1 MKQKTP
7 KNIKAILIDAD
18 ILIHFSLG
26 DSLLRIA
33 DIYPQYEKWVLD
45 VVEKEISKRLSS
57 AHFQL
62 QLVLD
67 QCIFKRMDMPSIKTP
82 TYAEFIRL
90 KKENPRIGEG
100 EAACMAYA
108 RFNDHI
114 LASSNF
120 RDIKKYC
127 EQHSVRYISTMDL
140 LKEAMSKSIMSEEA
154 CDQFIDKVK
163 KQGSQLP
170 CNYMFEY
177 KENRQLP

>member
-18 ILIHFSLG
+18 VLIHFSLG
-26 DSLLRIA
+26 DTVLRISE
-33 DIYPQYEKWVLD
+33 IYPQYEKWVMD
-45 VVEKEISKRLSS
+45 VVESEISKRLSA
-57 AHFQL
+57 AHHQL
-62 QLVLD
+62 QFILN
-67 QCIFKRMDMPSIKTP
+67 QSIFKRVEMPAIKSP
-82 TYAEFIRL
+82 AYAEFLRL
-90 KKENPRIGEG
+90 KRENPRIGEG
-100 EAACMAYA
+100 EAACMAFA

-127 EQHSVRYISTMDL
+127 EEYNILYISTMDL
-140 LKEAMSKSIMSEEA
+140 LKEALDKSIMSEEE
-154 CDQFIDKVK
+154 CDKFIEKVK

-177 KENRQLP
+177 TENRQLS

>member
-26 DSLLRIA
+26 DSLLRIN

-57 AHFQL
+57 AHHQL
-62 QLVLD
+62 QFALN
-67 QCIFKRMDMPSIKTP
+67 QAIFKRVEMPSITSEAYK
-82 TYAEFIRL
+82 EFIRL
-90 KKENPRIGEG
+90 KKENPKIGEG
-100 EAACMAYA
+100 EAACMAFA

-127 EQHSVRYISTMDL
+127 EQHQILYVSTMDL
-140 LKEAMSKSIMSEEA
+140 LKEAMDKNILTEEA

-177 KENRQLP
+177 TENRQLP

>member
-7 KNIKAILIDAD
+7 ENIKAILIDAD
-18 ILIHFSLG
+18 VLIHFSLG

-33 DIYPQYEKWVLD
+33 TIYPQYEKWVLD
-45 VVEKEISKRLSS
+45 IVEQEISKRLSS
-57 AHFQL
+57 AYFQL
-62 QLVLD
+62 QLVLN
-67 QCIFKRMDMPSIKTP
+67 QSIFKRVAMPSIKTP

-90 KKENPRIGEG
+90 KKQNPRIGEG

-120 RDIKKYC
+120 RDIRKYC
-127 EQHSVRYISTMDL
+127 EEHGILYISTMDL
-140 LKEAMSKSIMSEEA
+140 LKEAMSKNIMSEEE
-154 CDQFIDKVK
+154 CDQFIDRVK

-170 CNYMFEY
+170 FNYMFEY
-177 KENRQLP
+177 TENRELP

>member
-26 DSLLRIA
+26 DTVLRIS
-33 DIYPQYEKWVLD
+33 DIYPQYEKWVIE
-45 VVEKEISKRLSS
+45 VVEKEIGKRLSS
-57 AHFQL
+57 AHLQL
-62 QLVLD
+62 QFALN
-67 QCIFKRMDMPSIKTP
+67 QSIFKRVEMPSIKSP
-82 TYAEFIRL
+82 AYQEFLRL
-90 KKENPRIGEG
+90 KRENPRIGEG
-100 EAACMAYA
+100 EAACMAFA

-120 RDIKKYC
+120 RDIRKYC
-127 EQHSVRYISTMDL
+127 EEHQILYVSTMDL
-140 LKEAMSKSIMSEEA
+140 LKEALSQNIMSEEE
-154 CDQFIDKVK
+154 CDQFIQKVK

-177 KENRQLP
+177 TENRTLP